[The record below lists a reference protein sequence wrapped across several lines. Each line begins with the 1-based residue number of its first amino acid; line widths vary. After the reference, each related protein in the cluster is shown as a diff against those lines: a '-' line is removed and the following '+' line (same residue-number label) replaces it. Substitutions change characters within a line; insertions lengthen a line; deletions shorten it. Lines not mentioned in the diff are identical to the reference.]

1 MNRSLAQKYARSKGV
16 RVAEV
21 CQRQKNFLV
30 LQPKFVCDDEKRGR
44 AALHDSCLAS
54 QRNQKA
60 AVLSIDFPLWRVIS
74 ARKLPLFHRFG
85 QLPNMLNQGRLLR
98 GRGSFLLA
106 KVHSLTKFGTGSH
119 GLPGCPRG
127 FSTSIASNLVVMS
140 NSHMPATACFVFVT
154 VNFLAHFTSIS
165 QELDTQI
172 RAGSDRFDRENPFT
186 QIPLTMIWHDENAI
200 PTYSMTAVTTKKIR
214 CRQKISP
221 TAASTASSCVVYQRA
236 LLRRTARGPLAS
248 VGHGEHCRG

>member
-16 RVAEV
+16 RIAEV

-30 LQPKFVCDDEKRGR
+30 LQPKFVCDDDKRGR
-44 AALHDSCLAS
+44 AALHDSCLAF

-60 AVLSIDFPLWRVIS
+60 AVLSIDLPLWRVIS
-74 ARKLPLFHRFG
+74 ARKLPLVYRFG
-85 QLPNMLNQGRLLR
+85 QLPNMLNRGRLLR

-106 KVHSLTKFGTGSH
+106 KVHPLTKFGTGLH

-127 FSTSIASNLVVMS
+127 FSTSIASNLVVIS
-140 NSHMPATACFVFVT
+140 NSQMPATACFVFAT
-154 VNFLAHFTSIS
+154 VNFLTHFTSIS
-165 QELDTQI
+165 QELDTQLC
-172 RAGSDRFDRENPFT
+172 AGSNRFDRKSSFT
-186 QIPLTMIWHDENAI
+186 QMLLTMIWHDENAI
-200 PTYSMTAVTTKKIR
+200 PTYLMTAVTTKKIR

-221 TAASTASSCVVYQRA
+221 MTTSSCVVYKRA
-236 LLRRTARGPLAS
+236 LLRRTARGLLAS